1 MLTDPA
7 AWPALGEPD
16 QHLLCSQPAPHGPRF
31 AWLDRQFHE
40 HGPQPWAA
48 LRQALRGHPLEAAA
62 VHEVQ
67 TLLALEG
74 IASDRDDLQSVLRG
88 ARVEDIKRRMD
99 AALAAGDMQ
108 AYRQLMAELG
118 QLRGG

>member
-1 MLTDPA
+1 M
-7 AWPALGEPD
+7 
-16 QHLLCSQPAPHGPRF
+16 
-31 AWLDRQFHE
+31 
-40 HGPQPWAA
+40 
-48 LRQALRGHPLEAAA
+48 
-62 VHEVQ
+62 HEVQ